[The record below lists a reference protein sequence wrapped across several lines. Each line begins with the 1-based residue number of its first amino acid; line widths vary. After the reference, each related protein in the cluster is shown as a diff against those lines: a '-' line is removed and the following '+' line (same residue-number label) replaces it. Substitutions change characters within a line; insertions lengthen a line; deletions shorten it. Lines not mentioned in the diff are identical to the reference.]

1 MKSIIIISLFI
12 LISSKLN
19 DNGYA
24 KDHTFDKDHK
34 EFHFTPEK
42 DGVVF
47 IKVLYDGSSKVN
59 FLMIHNKERVNNIFS
74 KPGSVIIKQV
84 SKNGFYNITCYTDSN
99 DKGTIWLNPSWN
111 ELKVDL
117 NTIYDWKLDFNNING
132 VESKLIYSIDNADKS
147 VKFKFTYNKNLRQ
160 DLPNPFE
167 VCHGDDCKSNIETYD
182 IEKGQSYKIYVKVAK
197 MKDGILDTYYLPSF
211 KFGDINGKWSYSFN
225 LRINMLIISLLIL
238 LII

>member
-19 DNGYA
+19 DNEYA
-24 KDHTFDKDHK
+24 KDITFDKDHK

-47 IKVLYDGSSKVN
+47 IKVLYDGSSTVN
-59 FLMIHNKERVNNIFS
+59 FKMGQLTSSFT

-117 NTIYDWKLDFNNING
+117 NTIYEWKLDFSNING

-147 VKFKFTYNKNLRQ
+147 VKFKFTYNKNLKS

-197 MKDGILDTYYLPSF
+197 MKDGILDKYYLPSF

-225 LRINMLIISLLIL
+225 LRINMWIISLLLL